1 MLIPIIIMVVKVLV
15 IFAGLMTCV
24 AYMTYAERK
33 VVAHIQVRKGP
44 LFVGYHG
51 LLQPIADAVKLLF
64 KEDFTLSGC
73 NRIIYNLA
81 PLVTFIPALLA
92 IAVIP
97 VGDQI
102 TVAGET
108 TNLMISDL
116 NVGILFIFAVSSL
129 GIYGLVLGGWS
140 ANSKY
145 SLLGALR
152 SSAQMISY
160 EVSLGLSVI
169 GVLLL
174 AGTLSLNEIVKAQSG
189 GILDWFIFRQPIG
202 FLLFVT
208 AAIAET
214 NRIPFDLPEAEAELV
229 GGYHTEYAGMKF
241 AMFFMGEYA
250 SMITVS
256 ALAATLFLG
265 GWSGPILP
273 PVVWFLLKMSF
284 FLFSYIWIRGT
295 LPRFRYD
302 QLMRFGWLVLFPL
315 ALLNTMVT
323 ALIAIL

>member
-1 MLIPIIIMVVKVLV
+1 MLIPIIIMVVKVVV

-64 KEDFTLSGC
+64 KEDFTLAGC
-73 NRIIYNLA
+73 NKIIYNLA

-189 GILDWFIFRQPIG
+189 GILDWFIFRQPVG

>member
-1 MLIPIIIMVVKVLV
+1 MLLPIIIMVVKVLV

-64 KEDFTLSGC
+64 KEDFTLAGC
-73 NRIIYNLA
+73 NKIIYNLA
-81 PLVTFIPALLA
+81 PLVTFVPALLA

-116 NVGILFIFAVSSL
+116 NVGILFIFAVTSL

>member
-1 MLIPIIIMVVKVLV
+1 MLIPIIIMVVKVVV

-64 KEDFTLSGC
+64 KEDFTLAGC
-73 NRIIYNLA
+73 NKIIYNLA

>member
-73 NRIIYNLA
+73 NKIIYNLA

-116 NVGILFIFAVSSL
+116 NVGILFIFAVTSL

>member
-15 IFAGLMTCV
+15 IFAGLMTCI

-33 VVAHIQVRKGP
+33 VVAHIQARKGP

-64 KEDFTLSGC
+64 KEDFTLSGS
-73 NRIIYNLA
+73 NRIVYNLA
-81 PLVTFIPALLA
+81 PLLTFIPALLA

-97 VGDQI
+97 VGDRI
-102 TVAGET
+102 TVAGQT

-116 NVGILFIFAVSSL
+116 NVGILFIFAVTSL

-140 ANSKY
+140 SNSKY

-174 AGTLSLNEIVKAQSG
+174 GGTFSLNEIVKAQSG
-189 GILDWFIFRQPIG
+189 GILDWFIFRQPVG
-202 FLLFVT
+202 FLLYLT

-214 NRIPFDLPEAEAELV
+214 NRIPFDLPEAEGELV

-241 AMFFMGEYA
+241 AMFFLGEYA

-284 FLFSYIWIRGT
+284 FLFCYIWIRGT
-295 LPRFRYD
+295 LPRLRYD

-315 ALLNTMVT
+315 ALSNTMVT

>member
-1 MLIPIIIMVVKVLV
+1 MLIPIIIMVVKVVV

-189 GILDWFIFRQPIG
+189 GILDWFIFRQPVG

>member
-1 MLIPIIIMVVKVLV
+1 MLIPIIIMVVKVVV

>member
-15 IFAGLMTCV
+15 IFAGLMTCI

-33 VVAHIQVRKGP
+33 VVAHIQARKGP

-64 KEDFTLSGC
+64 KEDFTLAGS
-73 NRIIYNLA
+73 NKIIYNLA
-81 PLVTFIPALLA
+81 PLITFVPALLA

-97 VGDQI
+97 VGSSV

-108 TNLMISDL
+108 TNLIISDL
-116 NVGILFIFAVSSL
+116 NVGILFIFAVTSV

-140 ANSKY
+140 SNSKY

-169 GVLLL
+169 GVLLI
-174 AGTLSLNEIVKAQSG
+174 AGTLSLNEIVMAQSG
-189 GILDWFIFRQPIG
+189 SILNWFFFRQPVG
-202 FLLFVT
+202 FLLYLT

-241 AMFFMGEYA
+241 AMFFLGEYA

-256 ALAATLFLG
+256 ALAATLFFG

-273 PVVWFLLKMSF
+273 PVVWFVLKMSL
-284 FLFSYIWIRGT
+284 FLFAYIWIRGT
-295 LPRFRYD
+295 LPRLRYD

>member
-1 MLIPIIIMVVKVLV
+1 
-15 IFAGLMTCV
+15 
-24 AYMTYAERK
+24 
-33 VVAHIQVRKGP
+33 
-44 LFVGYHG
+44 
-51 LLQPIADAVKLLF
+51 
-64 KEDFTLSGC
+64 
-73 NRIIYNLA
+73 
-81 PLVTFIPALLA
+81 
-92 IAVIP
+92 VIP

>member
-73 NRIIYNLA
+73 NKIIYNLA

>member
-64 KEDFTLSGC
+64 KEDFTLAGC
-73 NRIIYNLA
+73 NKIIYNLA

>member
-15 IFAGLMTCV
+15 IFAGLMTCI

-33 VVAHIQVRKGP
+33 VVAHIQARKGP

-64 KEDFTLSGC
+64 KEDFTLSGS
-73 NRIIYNLA
+73 NRIVYNLA

-97 VGDQI
+97 VGDTI
-102 TVAGET
+102 TVAGQT
-108 TNLMISDL
+108 TNLVISDL
-116 NVGILFIFAVSSL
+116 NVGILFIFAVTSL

-140 ANSKY
+140 SNSKY

-174 AGTLSLNEIVKAQSG
+174 GGTFSLNEMVKAQSG
-189 GILDWFIFRQPIG
+189 GILDWFIFRQPVG
-202 FLLFVT
+202 FLLYVT

-241 AMFFMGEYA
+241 AMFFLGEYA

-273 PVVWFLLKMSF
+273 PVVWFLLKLSF
-284 FLFSYIWIRGT
+284 FLFCYIWIRGT

>member
-1 MLIPIIIMVVKVLV
+1 MLIPITIMVVKVLV
-15 IFAGLMTCV
+15 IFAGLMTCI

-116 NVGILFIFAVSSL
+116 NVGILFIFAVTSL

-140 ANSKY
+140 SNSKY

-160 EVSLGLSVI
+160 EVSLGFSVI

-174 AGTLSLNEIVKAQSG
+174 AGTFSLNEIVKAQSG
-189 GILDWFIFRQPIG
+189 GILDWFIFRQPVG
-202 FLLFVT
+202 FLLYVT

-241 AMFFMGEYA
+241 AMFFLGEYA

-284 FLFSYIWIRGT
+284 FLFCYIWIRGT

>member
-1 MLIPIIIMVVKVLV
+1 MLIPIVIMVVKVVV
-15 IFAGLMTCV
+15 IFAGLMTCI

-73 NRIIYNLA
+73 NRVIYNLA

-116 NVGILFIFAVSSL
+116 NVGILFIFAVASL

-202 FLLFVT
+202 FLLYVT

-284 FLFSYIWIRGT
+284 FLFCYIWIRGT

>member
-15 IFAGLMTCV
+15 IFAGLMTCI

-33 VVAHIQVRKGP
+33 VVAHIQARKGP

-51 LLQPIADAVKLLF
+51 LLQPIADAVKLLL
-64 KEDFTLSGC
+64 KEDFTLAGS
-73 NRIIYNLA
+73 NKIIYNLA
-81 PLVTFIPALLA
+81 PLITFIPALLA

-97 VGDQI
+97 VGSTV

-108 TNLMISDL
+108 TNLIISDL
-116 NVGILFIFAVSSL
+116 NIGILFIFAVTSV

-140 ANSKY
+140 SNSKY

-169 GVLLL
+169 GVLLI
-174 AGTLSLNEIVKAQSG
+174 AGTLSLNEIVMAQSG
-189 GILDWFIFRQPIG
+189 SIFNWFFFRQPVG
-202 FLLFVT
+202 FLLYLT

-241 AMFFMGEYA
+241 AMFFLGEYA

-256 ALAATLFLG
+256 AVAATLFFG
-265 GWSGPILP
+265 GWSGPVLP
-273 PVVWFLLKMSF
+273 PVVWFVLKMSL
-284 FLFSYIWIRGT
+284 FLFAYIWIRGT
-295 LPRFRYD
+295 LPRLRYD

-315 ALLNTMVT
+315 ALVNTMVT

>member
-1 MLIPIIIMVVKVLV
+1 MLIPIVIMVVKVLV
-15 IFAGLMTCV
+15 IFAGLMTCI

-33 VVAHIQVRKGP
+33 VVAHIQARKGP

-64 KEDFTLSGC
+64 KEDFTLSGS

-116 NVGILFIFAVSSL
+116 NVGILFIFAVTSL

-140 ANSKY
+140 SNSKY

-174 AGTLSLNEIVKAQSG
+174 AGTFSLNEIVKAQSG
-189 GILDWFIFRQPIG
+189 GILDWFIFRQPVG
-202 FLLFVT
+202 FLLYVT

-241 AMFFMGEYA
+241 AMFFLGEYA

-265 GWSGPILP
+265 GWSGPMLP

>member
-64 KEDFTLSGC
+64 KEDFTLAGC
-73 NRIIYNLA
+73 NKIIYNLA

-189 GILDWFIFRQPIG
+189 GILDWFIFRQPVG

>member
-1 MLIPIIIMVVKVLV
+1 MLIPIIIMIVKVLV
-15 IFAGLMTCV
+15 IFAGLMTCI

-33 VVAHIQVRKGP
+33 VVAHIQARKGP

-64 KEDFTLSGC
+64 KEDFTLAGS
-73 NRIIYNLA
+73 NKIIYNLA

-97 VGDQI
+97 VGSTV

-108 TNLMISDL
+108 TNLIISDL
-116 NVGILFIFAVSSL
+116 NVGILFIFAITSV

-140 ANSKY
+140 SNSKY

-169 GVLLL
+169 GVLLI
-174 AGTLSLNEIVKAQSG
+174 AGTLSLNEIVQAQSG
-189 GILDWFIFRQPIG
+189 SVFNWFFFRQPVG
-202 FLLFVT
+202 FLLYLT

-241 AMFFMGEYA
+241 AMFFLGEYA

-256 ALAATLFLG
+256 ALAATLFFG
-265 GWSGPILP
+265 GWSGPVLP
-273 PVVWFLLKMSF
+273 PVVWFVLKMSL
-284 FLFSYIWIRGT
+284 FLFAYIWIRGT
-295 LPRFRYD
+295 LPRLRYD

-315 ALLNTMVT
+315 ALVNTMVT

>member
-1 MLIPIIIMVVKVLV
+1 MLIPIIIMIVKVLV
-15 IFAGLMTCV
+15 IFAGLMTCI

-33 VVAHIQVRKGP
+33 VVAHIQARKGP

-51 LLQPIADAVKLLF
+51 LLQPIADAVKLLL
-64 KEDFTLSGC
+64 KEDFTLAGS
-73 NRIIYNLA
+73 NKIIYNLA
-81 PLVTFIPALLA
+81 PLITFIPALLA

-97 VGDQI
+97 VGS
-102 TVAGET
+102 TVTVGGQT
-108 TNLMISDL
+108 TNLIISDL
-116 NVGILFIFAVSSL
+116 NVGILFIFAVTSV

-140 ANSKY
+140 SNSKY

-169 GVLLL
+169 GVLLI
-174 AGTLSLNEIVKAQSG
+174 AGTLSLNEIVQAQSG
-189 GILDWFIFRQPIG
+189 SIFNWFFFRQPVG
-202 FLLFVT
+202 FLLYLT

-241 AMFFMGEYA
+241 AMFFLGEYA

-256 ALAATLFLG
+256 ALAATLFFG
-265 GWSGPILP
+265 GWSGPVLP
-273 PVVWFLLKMSF
+273 PVLWFVLKMSL
-284 FLFSYIWIRGT
+284 FLFAYIWIRGT
-295 LPRFRYD
+295 LPRLRYD

>member
-1 MLIPIIIMVVKVLV
+1 MLIPIVIMVVKVLV
-15 IFAGLMTCV
+15 IFAGLMTCI

-33 VVAHIQVRKGP
+33 VVAHIQARKGP

-64 KEDFTLSGC
+64 KEDFTLSGS

-102 TVAGET
+102 TVAGQT

-116 NVGILFIFAVSSL
+116 NVGVLFIFAVTSL

-174 AGTLSLNEIVKAQSG
+174 AGTFSLNEIVKAQSG
-189 GILDWFIFRQPIG
+189 GILDWFIFRQPVG
-202 FLLFVT
+202 FLLYVT

-241 AMFFMGEYA
+241 AMFFLGEYA

-265 GWSGPILP
+265 GWSGPMLP

>member
-1 MLIPIIIMVVKVLV
+1 MLVPIIIMIVKVLV
-15 IFAGLMTCV
+15 IFAGLMTCI

-64 KEDFTLSGC
+64 KEDFTLAGC
-73 NRIIYNLA
+73 NKIIYNLA
-81 PLVTFIPALLA
+81 PLVTFVPALVA

-108 TNLMISDL
+108 TNLVISDL
-116 NVGILFIFAVSSL
+116 NVGILFIFAVTSL

-140 ANSKY
+140 SNSKY

-189 GILDWFIFRQPIG
+189 GILDWFFFRQPVG
-202 FLLFVT
+202 FFLYLT

-241 AMFFMGEYA
+241 AMFFLGEYA

-256 ALAATLFLG
+256 ALAATLFFG

-273 PVVWFLLKMSF
+273 PVVWFLLKMSV
-284 FLFSYIWIRGT
+284 FLFAYIWIRGT
-295 LPRFRYD
+295 LPRLRYD

>member
-189 GILDWFIFRQPIG
+189 GILDWFIFRQPVG

>member
-1 MLIPIIIMVVKVLV
+1 MLIPIIIMVVKVVV

-64 KEDFTLSGC
+64 KEDFTLAGC
-73 NRIIYNLA
+73 NKIIYNLA

-116 NVGILFIFAVSSL
+116 NVGILFIFAVTSL

>member
-73 NRIIYNLA
+73 NKIIYNLA

-256 ALAATLFLG
+256 ALAAPLFLG